1 MCMGLPMQ
9 VLESGFG
16 AAVCQYGST
25 QRQIDMMLVGEQP
38 AGTWVL
44 VFIDAAREVITPESA
59 AQINNALASLDSVM
73 AGGDGNVDAL
83 FADIIAKREET
94 G

>member
-9 VLESGFG
+9 VVESGFG
-16 AAVCQYGST
+16 AAICQYGT
-25 QRQIDMMLVGEQP
+25 EQRRIDMMLVGEVP
-38 AGTWVL
+38 PGTWVL

-59 AQINNALASLDSVM
+59 TRIQNALASLDSVM
-73 AGGDGNVDAL
+73 SGGDGNVDAL

>member
-9 VLESGFG
+9 VVECGLGT
-16 AAVCQYGST
+16 AICQYGHE
-25 QRQIDMMLVGEQP
+25 QRRIDMMLVGEQP

-59 AQINNALASLDSVM
+59 AQINNALASLGSVM
-73 AGGDGNVDAL
+73 AGGSGNVDAF